1 MKTNK
6 ILLITQTAL
15 MYVSMLLAYILIIIM
30 MPADSNNSEIVL
42 RTLLISSISIIGIC
56 LLLAFPIF
64 VLSIITIFKKEI
76 VDSTKLI
83 MILKLALIP
92 WYIANFVLWGLLVA
106 GMFNPFL
113 MIGIPIVITI
123 SAIGTYVLMFSSS
136 IVNVCTIIGELK
148 NKTLKPS
155 GLLIA
160 GMVLQFFF
168 CLDALGAVFTYI
180 VCNKKQ

>member
-6 ILLITQTAL
+6 ILLISQTAL
-15 MYVSMLLAYILIIIM
+15 MYVSMLLAYILIILM
-30 MPADSNNSEIVL
+30 MPADANNSEIVL

-76 VDSTKLI
+76 VDSTKLV

-92 WYIANFVLWGLLVA
+92 WYIANFAMWGLLVA

-113 MIGIPIVITI
+113 MVGIPIVITI
-123 SAIGTYVLMFSSS
+123 SAIGTYVLMFTSSL
-136 IVNVCTIIGELK
+136 VNICTIIGEFK

-168 CLDALGAVFTYI
+168 CLDALGAIFTFI
-180 VCNKKQ
+180 KCRKR

>member
-1 MKTNK
+1 MTFSP
-6 ILLITQTAL
+6 IF
-15 MYVSMLLAYILIIIM
+15 Y
-30 MPADSNNSEIVL
+30 
-42 RTLLISSISIIGIC
+42 C

-160 GMVLQFFF
+160 GMALQFIF
-168 CLDALGAVFTYI
+168 CLDGLGAVFTYI

>member
-1 MKTNK
+1 
-6 ILLITQTAL
+6 
-15 MYVSMLLAYILIIIM
+15 M
-30 MPADSNNSEIVL
+30 MPADANNSEVVL
-42 RTLLISSISIIGIC
+42 RSLFFTSISIIGIC
-56 LLLAFPIF
+56 LVLAAPIF

-76 VDSTKLI
+76 VDSTKLV

-92 WYIANFVLWGLLVA
+92 WYIANFALWGLLVA

-136 IVNVCTIIGELK
+136 ILNICTIIGEFK

-168 CLDALGAVFTYI
+168 CLDALGAIFTFI
-180 VCNKKQ
+180 KCHKR